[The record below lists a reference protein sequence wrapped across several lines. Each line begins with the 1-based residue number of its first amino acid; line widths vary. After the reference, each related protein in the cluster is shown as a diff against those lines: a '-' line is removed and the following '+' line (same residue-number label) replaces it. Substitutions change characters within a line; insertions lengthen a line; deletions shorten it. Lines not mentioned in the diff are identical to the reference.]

1 MTGRRHILPARALA
15 LIVALLPLWAAGQR
29 RLFASEG
36 DMPQRSWIIA
46 GFNDSTARAAIGE
59 SPAGA
64 AEGIWQATADGARVA
79 LVAGDAPGLWRCD
92 IADAPYSGVRRLLM
106 VILDSPRP
114 GIRSGTVMGWASPSA
129 TPGKWE
135 AQIFTRT
142 DGRELDTPRKFTLT
156 LADASHISFA
166 PASSGLRVRL
176 WKLIPYFF
184 RSALTETPPQEGH
197 EGLLRLWPP
206 PADAPPLNPVYL

>member
-1 MTGRRHILPARALA
+1 MKGRAHILPALA
-15 LIVALLPLWAAGQR
+15 LTLVLGMPRAAGQR

-36 DMPQRSWIIA
+36 DRPQRSWTIE
-46 GFNDSTARAAIGE
+46 GFSDSTARAAIGE
-59 SPAGA
+59 SPAGP

-79 LVAGDAPGLWRCD
+79 LVAGDAPGVWR
-92 IADAPYSGVRRLLM
+92 ADDTAAGYSGARRLLM

-114 GIRSGTVMGWASPSA
+114 GLRPGTVMGWAVPSA
-129 TPGKWE
+129 TPGKWD

-142 DGRELDTPRKFTLT
+142 DGRELDTPRRFILT

-166 PASSGLRVRL
+166 AASAGLKLRL

-184 RSALTETPPQEGH
+184 RSAVTETPEKEGH

>member
-1 MTGRRHILPARALA
+1 MTGLRHIHPARVVA
-15 LIVALLPLWAAGQR
+15 LILALLPMWAAGER
-29 RLFASEG
+29 KLFAQEE
-36 DMPQRSWIIA
+36 DIPQKSWVIA

-59 SPAGA
+59 SPAGP

-79 LVAGDAPGLWRCD
+79 LVAGDVAGLWR
-92 IADAPYSGVRRLLM
+92 ADMGEAPYSGVRRLLM
-106 VILDSPRP
+106 VILDSTRP
-114 GIRSGTVMGWASPSA
+114 GLRPGTVMGWATPSA

-156 LADASHISFA
+156 LADANHISFA
-166 PASSGLRVRL
+166 AASSGFKLRL

-184 RSALTETPPQEGH
+184 RSALTETPEKEGH

-206 PADAPPLNPVYL
+206 PADAPPLTPVYL